1 MILKVELTA
10 RHCGTV
16 KKNVDN
22 QVHSSLSKDS
32 GSTST
37 EKIIKLISIKMDREK
52 KEKCFSYQ
60 IFNPKKRSGVTE
72 VTYSRCTKTYL
83 STSIQEK
90 PSAVRYILTW
100 LSN

>member
-22 QVHSSLSKDS
+22 QVRSSLSKDS
-32 GSTST
+32 RSTST
-37 EKIIKLISIKMDREK
+37 EKIIKLLSMKMDREK

-72 VTYSRCTKTYL
+72 AYSRCTKTYL